1 MRYRRLFSA
10 SSMRRCRR
18 SLASIDSCCTCILY
32 TETACDMVSMG
43 CESSAD
49 HGGRRCAKGE
59 VRLKFVVNVNVAS
72 DVNTP

>member
-1 MRYRRLFSA
+1 
-10 SSMRRCRR
+10 
-18 SLASIDSCCTCILY
+18 
-32 TETACDMVSMG
+32 MVSMG